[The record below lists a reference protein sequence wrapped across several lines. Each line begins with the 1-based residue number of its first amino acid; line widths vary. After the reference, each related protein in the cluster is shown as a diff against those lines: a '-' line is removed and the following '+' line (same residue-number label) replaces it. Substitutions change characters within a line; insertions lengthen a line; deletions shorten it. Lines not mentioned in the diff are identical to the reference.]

1 MIFLFFW
8 LREPRRS
15 RFAARET
22 RACKGQRPGRA
33 CFPSL
38 LHKPSASANPGEGR
52 ALSCFAASAALRSA
66 FAAPGTYG
74 FQRPTLLATPCF
86 PSQLR
91 EPARL
96 ACGPAF
102 VSLRLLRNRY
112 AFPCLSPGRPRPS
125 RLFAGE
131 PPAASRLGAAEPC
144 RLARTSPRSA
154 SVSAGILFVIP
165 AKAGIHRVRIDSVC
179 PACKVGECPLFVI
192 PAKAGIQKNNVT
204 FVFRLL
210 INPLGANPLLQCLQ

>member
-86 PSQLR
+86 PSRLR
-91 EPARL
+91 EPARR
-96 ACGPAF
+96 AAGPAL
-102 VSLRLLRNRY
+102 VSLRMLRSRF
-112 AFPCLSPGRPRPS
+112 ASPCG
-125 RLFAGE
+125 
-131 PPAASRLGAAEPC
+131 
-144 RLARTSPRSA
+144 PRSPA
-154 SVSAGILFVIP
+154 VSSGA
-165 AKAGIHRVRIDSVC
+165 
-179 PACKVGECPLFVI
+179 
-192 PAKAGIQKNNVT
+192 
-204 FVFRLL
+204 
-210 INPLGANPLLQCLQ
+210 ANPLRGFAFNVCSSRAMSFRRSRAAATRNLFAD